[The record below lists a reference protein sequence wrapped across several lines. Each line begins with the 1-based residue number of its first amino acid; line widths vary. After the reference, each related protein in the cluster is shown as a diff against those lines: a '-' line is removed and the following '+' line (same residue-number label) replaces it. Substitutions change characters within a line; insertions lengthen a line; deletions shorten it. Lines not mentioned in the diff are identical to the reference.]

1 MSKELKYNE
10 PWKFS
15 DIQHAHHSIDGRL
28 QTQREQ
34 NYSFCQRPAEMV
46 ISLSSGAV

>member
-15 DIQHAHHSIDGRL
+15 NIQHVHHSIDGRL

-34 NYSFCQRPAEMV
+34 NDSFYQRSTEMV